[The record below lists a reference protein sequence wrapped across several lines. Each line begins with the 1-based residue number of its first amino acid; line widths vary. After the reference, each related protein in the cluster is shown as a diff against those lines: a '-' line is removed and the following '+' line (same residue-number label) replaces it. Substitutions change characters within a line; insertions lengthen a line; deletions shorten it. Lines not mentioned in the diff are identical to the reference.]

1 VAEPTVAENP
11 PEPGGETAATPAKP
25 KYKRPPTIGDRR
37 RVRGDAPEL
46 EMIERL
52 GAQAQEILQLAMRV
66 EGDEQFQNFQDYLDF
81 RDKISEFESFCNVI
95 ESHLKELVSD
105 RRQELEDRFYSL
117 WAMIFRPTLRALL
130 GFFDRIE
137 DEEVLPLGGKDMLET
152 ELRAV
157 QAMRNVLAAP
167 RFAAKADK
175 EMLPEINRLEAI
187 LTKLSERATSLPD
200 FSNRPGVSRQGHSI
214 SGRAAADSDPAED
227 RSPAVEAPRPA
238 PPPAPAMPTAS
249 TTATLGEAPNLK
261 AVRELK
267 GLLEYYKRDK
277 TLRQYVDIDT
287 RAVDEIERKLVANP
301 MDPAAI
307 VWMRQICNAW
317 GSRLRMDEKDK
328 DIRRVLATIKS
339 N

>member
-1 VAEPTVAENP
+1 MTESTVAENP
-11 PEPGGETAATPAKP
+11 PEPDGEKAKTPDKP

-46 EMIERL
+46 EMIGRL
-52 GAQAQEILQLAMRV
+52 GAQAQEILQLALRV
-66 EGDEQFQNFQDYLDF
+66 EADDQFQNFQDYLDF

-95 ESHLKELVSD
+95 ESHLKDLVSD

-117 WAMIFRPTLRALL
+117 WAMIFRPSLKALL

-137 DEEVLPLGGKDMLET
+137 DEEVLPLGGKDMLEA

-167 RFAAKADK
+167 RFAASTDQ

-187 LTKLSERATSLPD
+187 LTKLSQRATSLPD
-200 FSNRPGVSRQGHSI
+200 FSNRPGVNRQGQSI
-214 SGRAAADSDPAED
+214 TGRAAADSDPAED
-227 RSPAVEAPRPA
+227 RSPSVDAPRPA
-238 PPPAPAMPTAS
+238 PPPAAPAA
-249 TTATLGEAPNLK
+249 ATSSAPSIGEAPNLK

-287 RAVDEIERKLVANP
+287 RAVDEIERKLVTNP